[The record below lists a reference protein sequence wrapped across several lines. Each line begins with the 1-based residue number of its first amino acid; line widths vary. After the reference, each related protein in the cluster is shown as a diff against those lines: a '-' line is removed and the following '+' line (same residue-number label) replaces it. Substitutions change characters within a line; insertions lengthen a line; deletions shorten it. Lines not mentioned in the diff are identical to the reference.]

1 MIGGFLLAVP
11 NLRISIDLL
20 LLCHVVVDSSLQR
33 REGSNY
39 NTGDSAF
46 GSEGTF
52 EDMKLDRAAST
63 GVEAIDK
70 TLMQHLIYC
79 DHLLQELS
87 QVNTFLS
94 QCLHDTS

>member
-1 MIGGFLLAVP
+1 MSEGSDTGSRDHSEGSSEP
-11 NLRISIDLL
+11 SSKN
-20 LLCHVVVDSSLQR
+20 SSLQR

-46 GSEGTF
+46 GSEGTL